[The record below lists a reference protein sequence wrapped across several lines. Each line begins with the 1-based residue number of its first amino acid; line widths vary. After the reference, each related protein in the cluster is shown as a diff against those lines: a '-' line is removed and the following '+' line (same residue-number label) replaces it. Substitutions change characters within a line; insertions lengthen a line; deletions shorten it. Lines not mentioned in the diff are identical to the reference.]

1 MGVFLTPKPGRET
14 EGASTG
20 QVVLRTTSS
29 GPDRRANDM
38 YYAMVNRFDL
48 AHHFPELRK
57 DADGSIVFGVMAVAR
72 RAHSRGSV
80 TLTSADPAPPPPI
93 DLGYLSDERDYPLM
107 AEAVRRCWG
116 LATTPAVL
124 EHGRHAVVVDEQ
136 TLAPPEAMR

>member
-57 DADGSIVFGVMAVAR
+57 DADGSIVFGVMAVAP
-72 RAHSRGSV
+72 RAHSRRSV
-80 TLTSADPAPPPPI
+80 NPTAADPAAPPRI
-93 DLGYLSDERDYPLM
+93 DLGYPSVDRGYPLI
-107 AEAVRRCWG
+107 AHAARPW
-116 LATTPAVL
+116 LASA
-124 EHGRHAVVVDEQ
+124 
-136 TLAPPEAMR
+136 